1 MDRWSSAM
9 AWGWE
14 GEGVGARTPHIYRY
28 LIIYFLPPLPGV
40 PTKAASPPPAST
52 GHLPGLGGRGSERF
66 GDQVRETEHSRGH
79 IRPES
84 AAVEN
89 VKRPAITCEISV
101 LHSKSIPPL
110 DFDKLVLV
118 FSFISISSPGR
129 IPKSAGSPDLGVHL
143 PAFYGTHRSTPTK
156 EISYSLDMP
165 LNVARWRVSP
175 SPSVNRIPDE
185 SSVHPFFPLA
195 SDTTHDFYCFPI
207 NMAPTPNDLPTYL
220 CSAVFQMRYRH
231 SSLSLFHI
239 IKNGVFLLL
248 NCH

>member
-1 MDRWSSAM
+1 MRCRTVLIVDRAALDRTVEGVMDRWSSAM

-89 VKRPAITCEISV
+89 VKPPAITCEISV
-101 LHSKSIPPL
+101 LHSKSIPPSTL
-110 DFDKLVLV
+110 INSC
-118 FSFISISSPGR
+118 SFFHSYLYLLPEEFQSQLGLPISGSIS
-129 IPKSAGSPDLGVHL
+129 L
-143 PAFYGTHRSTPTK
+143 PCMALIDQQNLLFSRH
-156 EISYSLDMP
+156 
-165 LNVARWRVSP
+165 
-175 SPSVNRIPDE
+175 
-185 SSVHPFFPLA
+185 A
-195 SDTTHDFYCFPI
+195 SQR
-207 NMAPTPNDLPTYL
+207 
-220 CSAVFQMRYRH
+220 SAVACESITFC
-231 SSLSLFHI
+231 
-239 IKNGVFLLL
+239 KPDP
-248 NCH
+248 

>member
-1 MDRWSSAM
+1 MSWVVERERGQWTCLSHLSLEFRQGSQLIALRARFVGGRPSALSEPGGGEVRCRTVLIVDRAALDRTVEGVMDRWSSAM

-101 LHSKSIPPL
+101 LHSKSIPPRL
-110 DFDKLVLV
+110 
-118 FSFISISSPGR
+118 
-129 IPKSAGSPDLGVHL
+129 
-143 PAFYGTHRSTPTK
+143 
-156 EISYSLDMP
+156 
-165 LNVARWRVSP
+165 
-175 SPSVNRIPDE
+175 
-185 SSVHPFFPLA
+185 
-195 SDTTHDFYCFPI
+195 
-207 NMAPTPNDLPTYL
+207 
-220 CSAVFQMRYRH
+220 
-231 SSLSLFHI
+231 
-239 IKNGVFLLL
+239 
-248 NCH
+248 